1 MEKLT
6 FKSKIG
12 YASAALGDA
21 ASYSLIN
28 MFLLFFLTT
37 VAGIE
42 PAAAGTIT
50 IVGALWNT
58 LINPIAGYISDNSA
72 TKWGRRRPFMF
83 IMAIPIAASVFM
95 LFTAVGVVPEIKPLY
110 YGAILMIFW
119 TAYTTFFVPYLA
131 LGAEYTQDYNERTE
145 LRTYASLFNMLGN
158 LIGMVLPSIFVDF
171 LCKLGLSQ
179 AGAWSVTGA
188 LIGVFSMISIIITAN
203 AAKTKDLPCASKDV
217 PPLPRLQLSKI
228 FGEYW
233 QVLKL
238 KPIQYLLFTSLFALV
253 SYSVFSAA
261 LVYYFTYNHGLSA
274 SAVSGM
280 FLYRT
285 GVCMVLIFITKRLS
299 AATDKRTVMLWVF
312 AVGAVSVTI
321 EKFIGVHGLVQLLI
335 FVFFVAL
342 STSIYWQLMPAI
354 IYDVCEY
361 DELET
366 GKKRQG
372 AIVSLQGLVEAL
384 ATGIGTQILG
394 IVLQMGGFDGEAAVQ
409 TETALEW
416 VETSVTVLPAIFLVL
431 AFISLY
437 KYPITKKRFEEIQR
451 ELQRRK
457 KNEEQQFAEKENRL
471 P

>member
-1 MEKLT
+1 MKH
-6 FKSKIG
+6 KIG

-21 ASYSLIN
+21 ASYSFIN

-50 IVGALWNT
+50 IAGALWNT
-58 LINPIAGYISDNSA
+58 LINPIIGYISDNAA

-83 IMAIPIAASVFM
+83 LMSMPLAASIFL
-95 LFTAVGVVPEIKPLY
+95 LFTAAGIVPEIKPLY
-110 YGAILMIFW
+110 YGAILVIFW
-119 TAYTTFFVPYLA
+119 TAYTGFFVPYLA

-171 LCKLGLSQ
+171 LCRLGLSQ
-179 AGAWSVTGA
+179 AGAWSVAGA
-188 LIGVFSMISIIITAN
+188 TVGLFSMASIMITAN
-203 AAKTKDLPCASKDV
+203 AAKTKDLPCASKDMH
-217 PPLPRLQLSKI
+217 PLPRLHLKKI

-253 SYSVFSAA
+253 SNAIFSAD

-274 SAVSGM
+274 NAISGM

-285 GVCMVLIFITKRLS
+285 AACIVLIFIVKRLS
-299 AATDKRTVMLWVF
+299 AATDKRTMLLLVF
-312 AVGAVSVTI
+312 AVGAIGVTI
-321 EKFIGVHGLVQLLI
+321 AKFTGVHGMAQLLV
-335 FVFFVAL
+335 FVFFVAIA
-342 STSIYWQLMPAI
+342 TSIYWQLMPAI

-384 ATGIGTQILG
+384 AAGIGTQVLG
-394 IVLQMGGFDGEAAVQ
+394 IVLQFGGFDGTAATQ
-409 TETALEW
+409 TETALQW
-416 VETSVTVLPAIFLVL
+416 VETSVTILPAGFLLL
-431 AFISLY
+431 AFIALY
-437 KYPITKKRFEEIQR
+437 RYPITKKRFQEIQA
-451 ELQRRK
+451 ELERRK
-457 KNEEQQFAEKENRL
+457 KASEQ
-471 P
+471 

>member
-21 ASYSLIN
+21 ASYALIN

-58 LINPIAGYISDNSA
+58 LINPIVGYISDNAA

-83 IMAIPIAASVFM
+83 IMSMPIAASVFM

-110 YGAILMIFW
+110 YGAILVIFW
-119 TAYTTFFVPYLA
+119 TAYTSFFVPYLA

-145 LRTYASLFNMLGN
+145 LRSYASVFNMMGN

-171 LCKLGLSQ
+171 LCGLGLSQ
-179 AGAWSVTGA
+179 AGAWSVAGA
-188 LIGVFSMISIIITAN
+188 TVGIFSMISIMITVK
-203 AAKTKDLPCASKDV
+203 AAKTKDLDCSSEDV
-217 PPLPRLQLSKI
+217 PSLPKFNLSQI

-253 SYSVFSAA
+253 SYAIFSSA

-274 SAVSGM
+274 SAISGM
-280 FLYRT
+280 LLYRT
-285 GVCMVLIFITKRLS
+285 GVCIVLIFIAKRLS
-299 AATDKRTVMLWVF
+299 AATDKRTVLLLVF

-321 EKFIGVHGLVQLLI
+321 AKFTGVHGLAQLLI
-335 FVFFVAL
+335 FVFFVAI

-384 ATGIGTQILG
+384 ATGIGTQVLG
-394 IVLQMGGFDGEAAVQ
+394 IVLQIGGFDGEAATQ
-409 TETALEW
+409 TETALGW
-416 VETSVTVLPAIFLVL
+416 VETSVTVLPAVFLVL
-431 AFISLY
+431 AFAALY
-437 KYPITKKRFEEIQR
+437 KYPITKKRFEEIQQ
-451 ELQRRK
+451 ELEKR
-457 KNEEQQFAEKENRL
+457 KNEQK
-471 P
+471 